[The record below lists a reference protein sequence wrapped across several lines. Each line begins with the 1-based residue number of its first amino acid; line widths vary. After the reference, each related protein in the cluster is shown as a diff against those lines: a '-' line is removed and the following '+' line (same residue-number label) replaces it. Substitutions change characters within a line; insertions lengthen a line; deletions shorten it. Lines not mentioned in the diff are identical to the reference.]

1 MIDPAALSPWLLL
14 VAPVAMVLGY
24 VVFGLTGFGA
34 TAVTVPILAHFLPV
48 TFLVP
53 MVVLID
59 FGSSIAVGSA
69 GRAHLSKEELKRLL
83 PWMLL
88 GFVLGVTVLVGV
100 PERSLRL
107 ALGVFAV
114 LIGLYGIFNPTL
126 AHSISRLWAVPAGLV
141 GGSIA
146 TIFGAGGPVYV
157 TYLSGRLA
165 DKSQI
170 RSTVATLISISALVR
185 ALLYAATGLL
195 LHVAI
200 FAGAAIL
207 APFAWAGVKIGH
219 RIHLGLTQEQMRRC
233 VGALLVLIG
242 ASLLVRAL
250 S

>member
-53 MVVLID
+53 MVALID
-59 FGSSIAVGSA
+59 LGSSIAVGSA
-69 GRAHLSKEELKRLL
+69 ARAHLSKEELKRLL

-88 GFVLGVTVLVGV
+88 GFLLGVTVLVGV
-100 PERSLRL
+100 PERYLRL
-107 ALGVFAV
+107 ALGIFAAV
-114 LIGLYGIFNPTL
+114 VGLYGILNPKLVHT
-126 AHSISRLWAVPAGLV
+126 ISALWAVPAGLV

-146 TIFGAGGPVYV
+146 TIFGAGGPVYAA
-157 TYLSGRLA
+157 YLSGRLA

-170 RSTVATLISISALVR
+170 RSTAATLISISALVR

-195 LHVAI
+195 LHVTI
-200 FAGAAIL
+200 FAGAAVL

-219 RIHLGLTQEQMRRC
+219 RIHLGLSQEQMRRC

>member
-1 MIDPAALSPWLLL
+1 MIDLGGLSPWLLL
-14 VAPVAMVLGY
+14 VAPLAMVLGY

-59 FGSSIAVGSA
+59 LGSAIAVGSG

-83 PWMLL
+83 PWMFL
-88 GFVLGVTVLVGV
+88 GFFLGVTVLVGV
-100 PERSLRL
+100 PERHLRL
-107 ALGVFAV
+107 ALGIFAV
-114 LIGLYGIFNPTL
+114 LIGLYGIFNPRLVDT
-126 AHSISRLWAVPAGLV
+126 ISRLWAVPAGIV

-146 TIFGAGGPVYV
+146 TIFGAGGPVYAA
-157 TYLSGRLA
+157 YLSGRLA

-185 ALLYAATGLL
+185 AVLYAVAGLL
-195 LHVAI
+195 LHVAV
-200 FAGAAIL
+200 FAGAAVL

-219 RIHLGLTQEQMRRC
+219 RIHLGLSQEQMRRC

>member
-1 MIDPAALSPWLLL
+1 MIELGGLSPWLLL
-14 VAPVAMVLGY
+14 VAPLVMVLGY

-34 TAVTVPILAHFLPV
+34 TAVTVPVLAHFLPV

-53 MVVLID
+53 MVALID
-59 FGSSIAVGSA
+59 LGSSIAVGSA
-69 GRAHLSKEELKRLL
+69 ARAHLSKEELKRLL
-83 PWMLL
+83 PWMFV
-88 GFVLGVTVLVGV
+88 GFFLGVTVLVGV
-100 PERSLRL
+100 PERHLRL
-107 ALGVFAV
+107 ALGIFAA
-114 LIGLYGIFNPTL
+114 LMGLYGILNPRLVDT
-126 AHSISRLWAVPAGLV
+126 ISRLWAVPAGIV

-146 TIFGAGGPVYV
+146 TIFGAGGPVYAA
-157 TYLSGRLA
+157 YLSGRLA

-170 RSTVATLISISALVR
+170 RSTTATLISISSLVR

-195 LHVAI
+195 LHGAV
-200 FAGAAIL
+200 FAGAAVL

-219 RIHLGLTQEQMRRC
+219 RIHVGLSQEQMRRC